1 MINIVDAVCG
11 VGKTT
16 GMFGM
21 MRSNTHRSYL
31 YISLFLDEVGDG
43 NKGVPGRIQKELP
56 ELDFKMPKNLGEG
69 KLDNLKGLIE
79 SGVNIASTHSLF
91 SMFDMEVVELLVN
104 NGYVLI
110 IDEAVD
116 CIHVHEDTNKSDVQ
130 ALIAGEF
137 IHVDVDGCLSWNE
150 TKYPSHSGKYSDIR
164 DSCALGNLYI
174 YNNVILIWEYPPT
187 LLRLLDDIFIATYMF
202 EGSIMSSW
210 LKVNDI
216 EYSYVDNAVFGL
228 LDQEVVKQR
237 VRGCLELLDARIID
251 KLNIND
257 NSFSSTWYKN
267 ARNDTIAEVKRAMV
281 ACVNTHK
288 AKCGDVFWTTFVAH
302 RGRLQGKGYTSGN
315 PEPFLPYNTK
325 ATNNYRDRWLCMYTV
340 NIFKNPIETGY
351 LRSKGVEFNQ
361 ELYALSEMIQ
371 FIFRGS
377 CRAGKPM
384 KLLIL
389 SPRMKR
395 LLQEWLYNE

>member
-1 MINIVDAVCG
+1 
-11 VGKTT
+11 
-16 GMFGM
+16 
-21 MRSNTHRSYL
+21 
-31 YISLFLDEVGDG
+31 
-43 NKGVPGRIQKELP
+43 
-56 ELDFKMPKNLGEG
+56 
-69 KLDNLKGLIE
+69 
-79 SGVNIASTHSLF
+79 
-91 SMFDMEVVELLVN
+91 
-104 NGYVLI
+104 
-110 IDEAVD
+110 
-116 CIHVHEDTNKSDVQ
+116 
-130 ALIAGEF
+130 
-137 IHVDVDGCLSWNE
+137 
-150 TKYPSHSGKYSDIR
+150 
-164 DSCALGNLYI
+164 
-174 YNNVILIWEYPPT
+174 
-187 LLRLLDDIFIATYMF
+187 MF

-371 FIFRGS
+371 FIFRGG